1 MSQLQLSSSVSSLP
15 QLAYKGTPVVT
26 TETLAK
32 VYDVALHQVRQNF
45 KNNKERFVEGKH
57 YFLVSGN
64 NLREFKNRVEN
75 FYSVKIAQNVN
86 ALTLWTE
93 RGAARHAKMLNS
105 DKAWDMFELLEETFF
120 RVANQPRTASN
131 ATPSTVE
138 GRKPLEK
145 LLKVWATRSGL
156 HNAQCWTMLNAA
168 FNLSSVTELPEEWI
182 PDAIAWVQAK
192 IDALPRALLQAQ
204 AQHLFDRMELTGW
217 EKINMGPH
225 IREMLENEKEA
236 GPRLMEAVILKARYI
251 NALGDVIRLSQDLS
265 ADLRKESLTSDLLR
279 VVNKTGTFS
288 DSFVETLTFDT
299 RRLTELGQ
307 EFHSTACRALNTR
320 ICLAK
325 MLNL

>member
-32 VYDVALHQVRQNF
+32 VYEVKPINIQKNF
-45 KNNKERFVEGKH
+45 SANSERFTEGKH
-57 YFLVSGN
+57 YFIVSGQELN
-64 NLREFKNRVEN
+64 AFRLRLTESKSQISPKAR
-75 FYSVKIAQNVN
+75 